1 MRIAELGTLMGQSRR
16 LAPARRTR
24 GTIIEPYDKVR
35 ECALSLYDALS
46 QAWHCECATP
56 HLANL
61 RLEARKPLQL
71 KAKNQ
76 AGDNDVK
83 FKFLFSFT
91 AEENKGSEP
100 PNWREAELAPLVA
113 SPPSGGRILEQTVRD
128 GTQGFG
134 GTTESGLA
142 ISRSLR

>member
-1 MRIAELGTLMGQSRR
+1 M
-16 LAPARRTR
+16 
-24 GTIIEPYDKVR
+24 EPYDKVR

-71 KAKNQ
+71 KAKNL
-76 AGDNDVK
+76 AGDSDVK

-91 AEENKGSEP
+91 ADENKGGEP
-100 PNWREAELAPLVA
+100 PNWREAELSLLA
-113 SPPSGGRILEQTVRD
+113 PSGGRILEQTVRD

-142 ISRSLR
+142 ISRSPR